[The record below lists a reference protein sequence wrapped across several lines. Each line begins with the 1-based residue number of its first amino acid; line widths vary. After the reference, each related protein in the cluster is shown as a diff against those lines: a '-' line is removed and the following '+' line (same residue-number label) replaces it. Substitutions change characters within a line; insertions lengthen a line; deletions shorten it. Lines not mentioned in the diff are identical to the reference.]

1 MRMRSKRA
9 RVTLSRICE
18 SAEVEK
24 SPMGGVKGRLMESF
38 QMGVR
43 PDATLVLQPHAHS
56 LTQITFSMIYA
67 MVSKEQTVV

>member
-43 PDATLVLQPHAHS
+43 PDATLVLQSHTHIAS
-56 LTQITFSMIYA
+56 LR
-67 MVSKEQTVV
+67 